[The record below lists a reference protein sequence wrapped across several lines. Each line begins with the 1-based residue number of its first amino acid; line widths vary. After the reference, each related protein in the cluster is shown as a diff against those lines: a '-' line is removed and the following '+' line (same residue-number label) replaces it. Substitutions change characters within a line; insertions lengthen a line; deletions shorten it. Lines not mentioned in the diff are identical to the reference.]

1 MVTFKAFGSQSILD
15 PAFTDPVTGLFDI
28 VEISATPT
36 ELVIRQPGSG
46 HTTTLIGTG
55 FPTVPGA
62 PFSGVIASIVMRNG
76 TGDVT
81 AEITGAAW
89 AFADFAEAIEAL
101 YETDDPA
108 PFAALLSQQ
117 PMVFDFSART
127 APYWIGEDIGPLI
140 TSQVTWIGSDFG
152 DRFYTGAG
160 NDTVQIGTSDFVSD
174 IGERIFA
181 SPGTDIYDFSGLA
194 PRTPLGLPPNAWID
208 LTYVGV
214 TSGPITANLNA
225 VTNVGTVTGTGLS
238 HTLVDVRAAMNDSDG
253 LTIAGTAFGDSFTI
267 TPDADSWFVGVAGE
281 AGADSYTLTLN
292 GTVRLIFRGYYAG
305 PAPQGVVIDLGLT
318 SGQIVNDGFG
328 NTETV
333 TLIDGNGGLQIEGT
347 NLADDITGSAR
358 DETFLPRGGNDS
370 IDGAGGFDR
379 VLYNRNGVN
388 GPISVDLLT
397 GVATGVFGATPFTQ
411 SLSNIEAVRFGR
423 SDGAANIVRG
433 DDLANRLEGWA
444 ATGNS
449 TIDGRGGDDTL
460 FGGWGNDTVTGG
472 TGLDLIQGEA
482 GADSLYG
489 DASSDTIYGG
499 EGNDTLD
506 GGSSAD
512 LLLGEAGDDV
522 IDGGS
527 SADTIQG
534 GDGADE
540 IYGGSSAD
548 SITGDAGNDTVYG
561 GTSNDTIS
569 GGADN
574 DLIYGDDGNDSLLG
588 DGSSDTIWGG
598 LGDDTID
605 GGTSADTVYG
615 EAGADSILGGSS
627 ADLIYGGTES
637 DTIQGGTSGDT
648 VYGGSHS
655 DLING
660 EDGNDSL
667 FGDGSVD
674 TINGGLGDDV
684 IDGGSSA
691 DVLNGDAGRDSILG
705 GSSGDLI
712 HGGTENDTIRGGT
725 SNDTVYGGS
734 HSDRLYGDS
743 GNDQLYGEGSADT
756 IYGGTGNDLVDGGG
770 SADKLYGGSNNDT
783 LIGGTNNDTLYGGA
797 SSDTLTGGAGED
809 VFVFNTGIGA
819 SVDTI
824 TDFSVVDDTIWLDDA
839 VFAGLAPGALDAA
852 AFAIGP
858 ATTAAQRVLYDAT
871 TGALSYDA
879 DGNGLGAAVQFATL
893 GTGLSLTAADF
904 LVI

>member
-1 MVTFKAFGSQSILD
+1 MATFRAFGSQSILD
-15 PAFTDPVTGLFDI
+15 PAFSDPVSGGFDI
-28 VEISATPT
+28 IEISATPT
-36 ELVIRQPGSG
+36 ELVIRQPDTGF
-46 HTTTLIGTG
+46 TTTLVGTG

-62 PFSGVIASIVMRNG
+62 PFSGVISSIVIRDGAGAIMADL
-76 TGDVT
+76 TGVS
-81 AEITGAAW
+81 W
-89 AFADFAEAIEAL
+89 AFADFAEAIQTL
-101 YETDDPA
+101 YDTDDAA

-117 PMVFDFSART
+117 PMVFDFSGRT
-127 APYWIGEDIGPLI
+127 APYWIGSDIGALI

-160 NDTVQIGTSDFVSD
+160 NDTVQTGPSVYLGA
-174 IGERIFA
+174 GEQIFA
-181 SPGTDIYDFSGLA
+181 SLGTDTYDFSGMT
-194 PRTPLGLPPNAWID
+194 PRGLSASPQNSWID

-214 TSGPITANLNA
+214 TSGPITANLNGI
-225 VTNVGTVTGTGLS
+225 TNVGTVTGTGLS
-238 HTLVDVRAAMNDSDG
+238 HTLVNVRGAMNDADG
-253 LTIAGTAFGDSFTI
+253 LTISGTALGDSFTV
-267 TPDADSWFVGVAGE
+267 TPDENNWYMGIAGE
-281 AGADSYTLTLN
+281 DGADSYTLTLN
-292 GTVRLIFRGYYAG
+292 GTVRLIFRGYYVG
-305 PAPQGVVIDLGLT
+305 PAPQGVVIDLGLA
-318 SGQIVNDGFG
+318 SGQIINDGFG

-333 TLIDGNGGLQIEGT
+333 TLIDGNGEFQIEGT
-347 NLADDITGSAR
+347 DLADDITGGTR

-370 IDGAGGFDR
+370 IDGGGGFDR
-379 VLYNRNGVN
+379 IRYDRSGVN
-388 GPISVDLLT
+388 GPVTVDLLT
-397 GVATGVFGATPFTQ
+397 GVATGVFGATPFTH

-433 DDLANRLEGWA
+433 DDLANRLEGWN
-444 ATGNS
+444 ATGHS

-460 FGGWGNDTVTGG
+460 FGGWGNDTATGG
-472 TGLDLIQGEA
+472 AGLDLIHGES
-482 GADSLYG
+482 GADSLMG
-489 DASSDTIYGG
+489 EGSSDTIYGG

-506 GGSSAD
+506 GGTSAD
-512 LLLGEAGDDV
+512 LLHGDAGDDR

-527 SADTIQG
+527 SSDTIYG

-548 SITGDAGNDTVYG
+548 LIQGDIGNDTVYG
-561 GTSNDTIS
+561 GTSNDTVY
-569 GGADN
+569 GGANN
-574 DLIYGDDGNDSLLG
+574 DLIFGDDGNDSLLG

-627 ADLIYGGTES
+627 ADLIYGGTEN
-637 DTIQGGTSGDT
+637 DTILGGTSNDT

-655 DLING
+655 DLIQG

-674 TINGGLGDDV
+674 TVRGGLGDDV

-691 DVLNGDAGRDSILG
+691 DELHGDAGRDSILG

-712 HGGTENDTIRGGT
+712 YGGTENDTIRGGT

-756 IYGGTGNDLVDGGG
+756 IYGGTGNDLIDGGS
-770 SADKLYGGSNNDT
+770 SADKLYGGSNADT
-783 LIGGTNNDTLYGGA
+783 LIGGSNNDTLYGGS
-797 SSDTLTGGAGED
+797 SSDTLTGGTGDD

-824 TDFSVVDDTIWLDDA
+824 TDFTVADDTIWLEDA

-858 ATTAAQRVLYDAT
+858 ATTADQRVLYDAA
-871 TGALSYDA
+871 TGALSFDA
-879 DGNGLGAAVQFATL
+879 DGNGAGAAVQFAILTP
-893 GTGLSLTAADF
+893 GLALTAADF
-904 LVI
+904 LVV